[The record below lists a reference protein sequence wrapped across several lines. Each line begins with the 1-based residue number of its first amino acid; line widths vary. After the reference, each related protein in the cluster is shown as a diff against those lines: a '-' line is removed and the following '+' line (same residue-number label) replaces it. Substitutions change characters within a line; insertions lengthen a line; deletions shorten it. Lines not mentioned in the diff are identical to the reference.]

1 MNRDPSLPH
10 FADPKVSSILKPG
23 HNCWRVDPASR
34 VAFLVDA
41 DDYFRAFRSVVEKA
55 QHTLLIVGWDLH
67 SRMVLIRDSGPH
79 SLPERLGAFL
89 NHVVARR
96 KGLRAYVLTWDFAM
110 LFALEREWLPIF
122 KLGWKTPRRLKFR
135 MDDQHPV
142 GASHHQ
148 KVVVVDDHV
157 AFAGGLDFADSRW
170 DTREHRPDD
179 PRRENVYGMR
189 YPPFHDIQMMVEGKA
204 ARSLG
209 DLVRDRWYWATGEKL
224 PKTPA
229 PGKTRDLWPLNVPE
243 DLREVPV
250 AISRTLPEYDGR
262 PEVREVEA
270 LYLDTIR
277 AARRWIYIENQY
289 FTSKSIADALAARLA
304 EDGGPEVVLVLPQKS
319 SGWLEQS
326 TMDVLRARLLK
337 QLRAAD
343 SDHRLAVYCPHNN
356 GLQERS
362 INVHSK
368 ILVVDDDWVRV
379 GSANLSNRSMGFDT
393 ECDLTVEA
401 RGEDRVRGGIR
412 AFRNGLLAEHLGVEP
427 ETVHQALD
435 EKQSLIQAVDRLRGR
450 AKTLRDLDYQVTEE
464 IDNLVPESALID
476 PERTVDLDRMIDL
489 FLPREEPGK
498 AKRKVPGWAKGVLVL
513 AGLALLW
520 NLTPLGEWLK
530 SGRALA
536 LFAEFKDHP
545 AAPFWALG
553 SFLVGGLIAVPVTIL
568 IAVTVLIFGP
578 IQGFL
583 YSLAGTGLSALLV
596 YGIGHWMGRNTVS
609 RLAGTRLNRLSRMLG
624 KKGLMTV
631 ITVRTL
637 PIAPFSVVNLVAG
650 ASHIRFRDYALGT
663 LIGMV
668 PGMAALVV
676 LVDRFGFTLKEPSFG
691 SVAVL
696 FLVSAAIGT
705 AAWGVRRFFLKRSAE
720 NKDSEPSS
728 LEEAA

>member
-1 MNRDPSLPH
+1 
-10 FADPKVSSILKPG
+10 
-23 HNCWRVDPASR
+23 
-34 VAFLVDA
+34 
-41 DDYFRAFRSVVEKA
+41 
-55 QHTLLIVGWDLH
+55 
-67 SRMVLIRDSGPH
+67 
-79 SLPERLGAFL
+79 
-89 NHVVARR
+89 
-96 KGLRAYVLTWDFAM
+96 
-110 LFALEREWLPIF
+110 
-122 KLGWKTPRRLKFR
+122 
-135 MDDQHPV
+135 
-142 GASHHQ
+142 
-148 KVVVVDDHV
+148 
-157 AFAGGLDFADSRW
+157 
-170 DTREHRPDD
+170 
-179 PRRENVYGMR
+179 
-189 YPPFHDIQMMVEGKA
+189 
-204 ARSLG
+204 
-209 DLVRDRWYWATGEKL
+209 
-224 PKTPA
+224 
-229 PGKTRDLWPLNVPE
+229 
-243 DLREVPV
+243 
-250 AISRTLPEYDGR
+250 
-262 PEVREVEA
+262 
-270 LYLDTIR
+270 
-277 AARRWIYIENQY
+277 
-289 FTSKSIADALAARLA
+289 
-304 EDGGPEVVLVLPQKS
+304 
-319 SGWLEQS
+319 
-326 TMDVLRARLLK
+326 
-337 QLRAAD
+337 
-343 SDHRLAVYCPHNN
+343 
-356 GLQERS
+356 
-362 INVHSK
+362 
-368 ILVVDDDWVRV
+368 
-379 GSANLSNRSMGFDT
+379 
-393 ECDLTVEA
+393 
-401 RGEDRVRGGIR
+401 
-412 AFRNGLLAEHLGVEP
+412 
-427 ETVHQALD
+427 
-435 EKQSLIQAVDRLRGR
+435 
-450 AKTLRDLDYQVTEE
+450 
-464 IDNLVPESALID
+464 
-476 PERTVDLDRMIDL
+476 
-489 FLPREEPGK
+489 
-498 AKRKVPGWAKGVLVL
+498 L